1 VLNINDKIVT
11 IADLLN
17 FFPKWGRFLRHIF
30 KQPTLLTQ
38 LIGFISIIVFI
49 TVLSVSVIF
58 SSMIDNMTKKSLGNQ
73 AMTVA
78 KMVAQKDKIIDA
90 FDDPNPSLTIQP
102 ITEEIR
108 KSTGAG
114 YVVIG
119 NTEDIRYSHHKTE
132 NIGKKM
138 GTSNRKVFEEGASV
152 IYEATGI
159 SGRAIKA
166 KTPIYK
172 DGVIIGV
179 SSVGFLTNEVKERE
193 KDYRLKL
200 FQFSI
205 IIILI
210 GIIGAIIL
218 ARRVKKLIFNLEPE
232 EISFLFKEKEA
243 TIESIRDATVA
254 VNKNYII
261 TSINK
266 RARELLQDDQVEMGG
281 EIGNARLT
289 NMIESVILTKQSLI
303 NQKFLFGHQLY
314 MVDAAPIIQEQQA
327 NGAVLTI
334 RPTSEIEQ
342 LTNEVLQIK
351 NISDNI
357 RAQNHEYLNR
367 LNTIYG
373 LLSLEQYDEAKELI
387 SDEVKERQDIV
398 VFLTSSVKD
407 PYIAACLLGK
417 INRSKELKV
426 ELEIDAESNLTQIPE
441 AFNAKMFVTALG
453 NIIDNA
459 MEAASKAKGEQA
471 NVKVSFTDFGSDIIF
486 DIEDNGNGVPE
497 EWHGKIF
504 TEGFTTKVGENH
516 GLGLAI
522 VQNTIDLMHGEIY
535 LSTSDS
541 GGARFT
547 IVIPKQT
554 V

>member
-1 VLNINDKIVT
+1 MRNK
-11 IADLLN
+11 
-17 FFPKWGRFLRHIF
+17 F
-30 KQPTLLTQ
+30 KHPTLLSQ
-38 LIGFISIIVFI
+38 LIFLISIIVLL
-49 TVLSVSVIF
+49 TVLSVSIIF
-58 SSMIDNMTKKSLGNQ
+58 SSMIDDIAKKSLGNQ

-78 KMVAQKDKIIDA
+78 KMAARHEEIIEA
-90 FDDPNPSLTIQP
+90 MDDPDPSATIQP
-102 ITEEIR
+102 IAEEIR

-119 NTEDIRYSHHKTE
+119 NKESIRYSHHMPQY
-132 NIGKKM
+132 IGKKM
-138 GTSNRKVFEEGASV
+138 GTSSKSAIEEGASV
-152 IYEATGI
+152 IYEGSGI
-159 SGRAIKA
+159 SGEAIKA

-172 DGVIIGV
+172 DGVIVGV
-179 SSVGFLTNEVKERE
+179 SSVGFLTDEVKVRMKE
-193 KDYRLKL
+193 YHSKL
-200 FQFSI
+200 FEFSV

-210 GIIGAIIL
+210 GIIGAILL

-254 VNKNYII
+254 VNKNYNI

-266 RARELLQDDQVEMGG
+266 RARELLTDHHVREDQVVDS
-281 EIGNARLT
+281 RLIT
-289 NMIESVILTKQSLI
+289 LIESVILTKQNLI

-314 MVDAAPIIQEQQA
+314 MVDAAPIIQKQQTI
-327 NGAVLTI
+327 GAVLTI
-334 RPTSEIEQ
+334 RPTSEIERF
-342 LTNEVLQIK
+342 TKEVLEIK
-351 NISDNI
+351 SISDSI

-373 LLSLEQYDEAKELI
+373 LIVLEQYDEAKALI

-426 ELEIDAESNLTQIPE
+426 NLEIDEESNLAHIPE
-441 AFNAKMFVTALG
+441 SFNSKLFVGVLG

-459 MEAASKAKGEQA
+459 MEAAIVAKGVQA
-471 NVKVSFTDFGSDIIF
+471 HVKISFTDIGSEIIF
-486 DIEDNGNGVPE
+486 DIEDNGNGVPM
-497 EWHGKIF
+497 EWHEKIY
-504 TEGFTTKVGENH
+504 TEGFTTKGGENH

-522 VQNTIDLMHGEIY
+522 VKNTLDLLHGEIY
-535 LSTSDS
+535 LSTSSS
-541 GGARFT
+541 GGAQFT
-547 IVIPKQT
+547 IVLPKK
-554 V
+554 

>member
-1 VLNINDKIVT
+1 MKN
-11 IADLLN
+11 
-17 FFPKWGRFLRHIF
+17 RF
-30 KQPTLLTQ
+30 KQPTLLIQ
-38 LIGFISIIVFI
+38 LIGFISIIVLI

-58 SSMIDNMTKKSLGNQ
+58 SSMIDDITKKSLGNQ

-78 KMVAQKDKIIDA
+78 KMVAQKDVIIEA
-90 FDDPNPSLTIQP
+90 FDDPEPSLTIQP
-102 ITEEIR
+102 IAEEIR

-119 NTEDIRYSHHKTE
+119 NTDNNRYSHHETE
-132 NIGKKM
+132 NIGKTM

-152 IYEATGI
+152 IYEGTGI
-159 SGRAIKA
+159 SGEAIKA

-172 DGVIIGV
+172 NGVIVGV
-179 SSVGFLTNEVKERE
+179 SSVGFLTDEVEVRMNE
-193 KDYRLKL
+193 YRLKL
-200 FQFSI
+200 FEFSVVI
-205 IIILI
+205 IFI
-210 GIIGAIIL
+210 GIIGAIII

-243 TIESIRDATVA
+243 TIESIRDATIG
-254 VNKNYII
+254 VNKNYVI

-266 RARELLQDDQVEMGG
+266 RARELLQGDQVERGG
-281 EIGNARLT
+281 RVVDSRLIKL
-289 NMIESVILTKQSLI
+289 IESVILTKQSLI
-303 NQKFLFGHQLY
+303 NQKYLFGHQLY
-314 MVDAAPIIQEQQA
+314 MVDAAPIIQREQTS
-327 NGAVLTI
+327 GVVLTI

-342 LTNEVLQIK
+342 LTKEVSQIK
-351 NISDNI
+351 SISDNI
-357 RAQNHEYLNR
+357 RAQNHGYLNR

-373 LLSLEQYDEAKELI
+373 LISLEQYDEAKELI
-387 SDEVKERQDIV
+387 SDEVKERQDFV

-407 PYIAACLLGK
+407 PFIAACLLGK

-426 ELEIDAESNLTQIPE
+426 LLEIDEESNLAQVPE
-441 AFNAKMFVTALG
+441 SFSPKLFVTVLG
-453 NIIDNA
+453 NVIDNA
-459 MEAASKAKGEQA
+459 MEAASNAKGEQA
-471 NVKVSFTDFGSDIIF
+471 NVKVSFTDIGSELIF

-497 EWHGKIF
+497 KWHEKIY

-522 VQNTIDLMHGEIY
+522 AKNTIDLMNGEIY

-547 IVIPKQT
+547 IVIPKKM